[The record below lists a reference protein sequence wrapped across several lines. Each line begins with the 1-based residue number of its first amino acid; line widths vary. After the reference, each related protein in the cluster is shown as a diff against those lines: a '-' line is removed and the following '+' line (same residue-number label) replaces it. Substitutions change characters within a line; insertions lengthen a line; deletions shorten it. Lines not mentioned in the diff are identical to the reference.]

1 MIHNNKKCSS
11 STLILYFSVFGTTKT
26 AANKLSNK
34 IKAPVIEIIP
44 EKPYPK
50 NYDLTVK
57 MAREQLNKQIHPK
70 IKHNI
75 KNINIYDTIYIGYP
89 TWWQQPPLIIHSLFD
104 EFDFDGKTIIPFT
117 TSMSTPI
124 SESQPIINEL
134 AELNHAKVKTGF
146 RYTGLNSL
154 NNQS

>member
-1 MIHNNKKCSS
+1 
-11 STLILYFSVFGTTKT
+11 
-26 AANKLSNK
+26 
-34 IKAPVIEIIP
+34 
-44 EKPYPK
+44 
-50 NYDLTVK
+50 

-104 EFDFDGKTIIPFT
+104 EFDFDGKAIIPFT

-146 RYTGLNSL
+146 IYTGLDSL